1 MSQKIMVL
9 DCEFNQPS
17 RKCIQIG
24 AAVYDVRSAACYG
37 SLDLYVNPGEPITP
51 EITDLTGITDRDVA
65 NAPNIV
71 EAWAQLKHFHKQ
83 HKVFKN
89 PLVWGSGVRN
99 DSSALFDEYRDET
112 CKRVNDG
119 HGGVD
124 IVYTSE
130 ENFMGFRV
138 VDAKTLFQSL
148 MLFENRG
155 YAGGLADCM
164 QRCGLKF
171 EGDKHRALTDARNT
185 FAIWYYL
192 VRLAHDGLKAKK

>member
-17 RKCIQIG
+17 RKTIQIG
-24 AAVYDVRSAACYG
+24 AAIYDVRTAACYG

-51 EITDLTGITDRDVA
+51 EITVLTGITDRDVA
-65 NAPNIV
+65 NAPDIL
-71 EAWAQLKHFHKQ
+71 EAWEQLKYFHKQ

-99 DSSALFDEYRDET
+99 DSSALFNE
-112 CKRVNDG
+112 V
-119 HGGVD
+119 VD
-124 IVYTSE
+124 FQLNVAHLHDNNIE
-130 ENFMGFRV
+130 KENFMGYRV
-138 VDAKTLFQSL
+138 LDAKTLFQSL

-155 YAGGLADCM
+155 YAGGLSDCM
-164 QRCGLKF
+164 DRCGLKF

-185 FAIWYYL
+185 FTLWYYL
-192 VRLAHDGLKAKK
+192 TRLAHDGLKAKK